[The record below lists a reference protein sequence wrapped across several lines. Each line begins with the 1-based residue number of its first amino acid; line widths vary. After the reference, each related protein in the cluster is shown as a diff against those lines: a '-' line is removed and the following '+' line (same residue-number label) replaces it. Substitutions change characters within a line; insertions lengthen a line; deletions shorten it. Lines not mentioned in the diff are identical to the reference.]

1 MKISIFGDS
10 ILEGVRLENGK
21 YTRGH
26 ALMSCFE
33 AEHGVTL
40 DNKSKFG
47 STIDKGLVRL
57 RRAAEG
63 GSLGSYTVLEFGGND
78 SAYRWDEVAARPEDE
93 HVCATPPEKFR
104 EIYREMIDLVY
115 KNGSWPIVCTLPPIS
130 SRLYLDHV
138 TRGGID
144 KAAILRWLGDIEA
157 ISRWQEG
164 YSRMAAELAKDR
176 GCLLLDLRAPFP
188 PYGEEL
194 EACLCA
200 DGIHPNLAG
209 QQLIYKQA
217 SKEWT
222 EIMAGR
228 NGKMKSNN
236 KRGYI
241 VSLCFL
247 VLLLGVTFIVF
258 RDKLPDI
265 MNAVAQIPAATVAVI
280 LGCGLAYQLIDS
292 LMCLILVRSRMPSL
306 TYLQAFELTMCGVF
320 GLVCS
325 NSIIT
330 VPMQSVYLYSKSLD
344 VGHTVGLMTVK
355 YILHKATVFTFALAM
370 LLLNMQWLRASVPGV
385 MKYLLPGFA
394 VCFLIITL
402 LVLLCTWEW
411 LKKLMLRIIDKLP
424 DNGKLGEKKDGWR
437 ESINLMYTEMQ
448 NLLSQKWRIAAALA
462 LNIVK
467 FTVVY
472 SIPLL
477 ALRAL
482 GCAELSFIHSLA
494 LGSLVWLIAG
504 VLPSVSGLGPTD
516 LAFALLYGA
525 FAGENTVS
533 AALVLYRAA
542 TYFTPFAVS
551 LPTVL
556 IGQRRV
562 RRALAEK
569 DGNKT
574 E

>member
-424 DNGKLGEKKDGWR
+424 DNGKLGEKKAGWR

-462 LNIVK
+462 LNVVK

-542 TYFTPFAVS
+542 TYFTPFVVS

-569 DGNKT
+569 DENKT

>member
-462 LNIVK
+462 LNVVK

>member
-1 MKISIFGDS
+1 
-10 ILEGVRLENGK
+10 
-21 YTRGH
+21 
-26 ALMSCFE
+26 
-33 AEHGVTL
+33 
-40 DNKSKFG
+40 
-47 STIDKGLVRL
+47 
-57 RRAAEG
+57 
-63 GSLGSYTVLEFGGND
+63 
-78 SAYRWDEVAARPEDE
+78 
-93 HVCATPPEKFR
+93 
-104 EIYREMIDLVY
+104 
-115 KNGSWPIVCTLPPIS
+115 
-130 SRLYLDHV
+130 
-138 TRGGID
+138 
-144 KAAILRWLGDIEA
+144 
-157 ISRWQEG
+157 
-164 YSRMAAELAKDR
+164 
-176 GCLLLDLRAPFP
+176 
-188 PYGEEL
+188 
-194 EACLCA
+194 
-200 DGIHPNLAG
+200 
-209 QQLIYKQA
+209 
-217 SKEWT
+217 
-222 EIMAGR
+222 
-228 NGKMKSNN
+228 MKSNN

-424 DNGKLGEKKDGWR
+424 DNGKLGEKKAGWR

-462 LNIVK
+462 LNVVK
-467 FTVVY
+467 FTIVY